1 MTYQTFTGKTL
12 FLNVI
17 NIYTCYMH
25 YVVSVRDVLSKNIY
39 VDIYDLSSMGFV
51 CVRIV
56 RCFTHSGKVCI
67 LVTQVNNPGLAYI
80 HRLHIFN
87 Q

>member
-17 NIYTCYMH
+17 NIYTCCMH
-25 YVVSVRDVLSKNIY
+25 YVISVRDVLSKKNIY
-39 VDIYDLSSMGFV
+39 VDIYDLISTGFV

-56 RCFTHSGKVCI
+56 RYFTHSGKVYI
-67 LVTQVNNPGLAYI
+67 LVTQVNNPGLEYI
-80 HRLHIFN
+80 YRLHIFN
-87 Q
+87 